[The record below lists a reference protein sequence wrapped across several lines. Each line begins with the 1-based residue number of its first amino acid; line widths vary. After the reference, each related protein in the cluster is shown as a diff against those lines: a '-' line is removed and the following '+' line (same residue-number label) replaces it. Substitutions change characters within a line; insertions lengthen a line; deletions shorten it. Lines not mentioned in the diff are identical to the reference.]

1 MHSPSAA
8 LRRALREDD
17 LPPGTD
23 VSALGVAESAGK
35 YAGRKVTYFRLF
47 QPAQAAARAVQV
59 NTRHA
64 YDDLSDN
71 LDLVLRAG
79 FIEQDGSVVIF
90 SDPAVVQAASRQPTE
105 RAAHADYERYIGA
118 DRAASS

>member
-1 MHSPSAA
+1 MRSPSAT

-23 VSALGVAESAGK
+23 VSALGVAELPGE

-59 NTRHA
+59 NTRHV

-79 FIEQDGSVVIF
+79 FIERDGSVVVF
-90 SDPAVVQAASRQPTE
+90 SDPAAVQTASRHPTE
-105 RAAHADYERYIGA
+105 RAAHADFERYIGA
-118 DRAASS
+118 DRAAVS